1 MDLLI
6 NIDLLESVI
15 ITSLIRRNKA
25 SGVTVRVKGTLNVV
39 EGVAGIVMP
48 GFKPKVW
55 SVYVDQL
62 V

>member
-15 ITSLIRRNKA
+15 ITSLIKRTA
-25 SGVTVRVKGTLNVV
+25 FGVTVRVKGTLNVV